1 MDGLL
6 GPYFG
11 NPNIQRQAAKAR
23 ALSKQR
29 DVNLLPD
36 PKTYAVVQGLLGTA
50 PDELGFS
57 VLHPQYQAIR
67 QVADPAFAVGTL
79 LGVAPAPTKA
89 IEKGAM
95 AAGRAG
101 ERLAERVVPQI
112 MERGG
117 MPAGLLEGMSSRTV
131 SPLTVYHGSPA
142 KFERFDP
149 TKIGSGEGAQAYGY
163 GHYVAQA
170 KETAEDY
177 RKKLSDWGSPYT
189 YQYQGQ
195 TFAPTDE
202 RVFDPVRHAIQLT
215 YHQGKK
221 VAQDIAKSGL
231 LDAKKGEAYAIEMG
245 GVPYY
250 EKMLE
255 MAKGINKKDI
265 KATQGFTYTIDL
277 PDEQIAKMLDWDK
290 PLSEQTPFVKQALQK
305 AISFMPEDRKALFK
319 DYPLQDFQIGKD
331 IKEMIGERYMQEAG
345 IPGIRYLDQGS
356 RGAGEGTSNFV
367 VFPGNE
373 DMLTILKRNGG
384 LLGPYPQEQAL
395 QLAQKNAAKPISE
408 GGLGLPKDNTPMD
421 RAKAMGFDTPIYH
434 ATSADFEEFVPS
446 SLRGASYFASS
457 PERAMRG
464 AKAGAAD
471 RLGAGQ
477 PDRVMPLVTRS
488 QEVEGLTI
496 SKPQREWFNSLPEE
510 ATESQV
516 QSLMNKAPK
525 DGYWFMWY
533 DEIKL
538 PSGEFKYVKKQE
550 PFVSYEQ
557 AVKTNKD
564 IYGRGFND
572 YSDASSERFA
582 SEMAKNQGRGAY
594 LQNDESGLAMAVV
607 DPSIVRSRF
616 AAFDP
621 ARRNEADILA
631 GVLPLSLL
639 ADEEQRKKA
648 DVYFRSLLGQ

>member
-1 MDGLL
+1 MDGIRATPMQYPILGLLADKLKKAQQFAIAPGGYANPPAEILLNLL
-6 GPYFG
+6 GIPAVQQTMERVAYG
-11 NPNIQRQAAKAR
+11 EPLTTGRGMTTQVRPEVLEAAMT
-23 ALSKQR
+23 
-29 DVNLLPD
+29 LLP
-36 PKTYAVVQGLLGTA
+36 AAAGTA
-50 PDELGFS
+50 
-57 VLHPQYQAIR
+57 R
-67 QVADPAFAVGTL
+67 VA
-79 LGVAPAPTKA
+79 
-89 IEKGAM
+89 ERGAM

-255 MAKGINKKDI
+255 IAKGINKKDI
-265 KATQGFTYTIDL
+265 KATQGFTYEIDL
-277 PDEQIAKMLDWDK
+277 PDEQIARMLDWDK
-290 PLSEQTPFVKQALQK
+290 PMSEQPNAVK
-305 AISFMPEDRKALFK
+305 KALGFTTK
-319 DYPLQDFQIGKD
+319 TEDEIHDAANKLYEKYGPANSRTPEQNKAFYDEYNALNDELDRLPPKLSGADYYRGTDPSNYLHQVLREDNANKAMSEQL
-331 IKEMIGERYMQEAG
+331 RQAG
-345 IPGIRYLDQGS
+345 VPGIRYLDQGS

-384 LLGPYPQEQAL
+384 LLGP
-395 QLAQKNAAKPISE
+395 
-408 GGLGLPKDNTPMD
+408 
-421 RAKAMGFDTPIYH
+421 
-434 ATSADFEEFVPS
+434 
-446 SLRGASYFASS
+446 
-457 PERAMRG
+457 
-464 AKAGAAD
+464 
-471 RLGAGQ
+471 
-477 PDRVMPLVTRS
+477 
-488 QEVEGLTI
+488 
-496 SKPQREWFNSLPEE
+496 
-510 ATESQV
+510 
-516 QSLMNKAPK
+516 
-525 DGYWFMWY
+525 
-533 DEIKL
+533 
-538 PSGEFKYVKKQE
+538 
-550 PFVSYEQ
+550 
-557 AVKTNKD
+557 
-564 IYGRGFND
+564 
-572 YSDASSERFA
+572 
-582 SEMAKNQGRGAY
+582 
-594 LQNDESGLAMAVV
+594 
-607 DPSIVRSRF
+607 
-616 AAFDP
+616 
-621 ARRNEADILA
+621 
-631 GVLPLSLL
+631 
-639 ADEEQRKKA
+639 
-648 DVYFRSLLGQ
+648 